1 MAAKRHVTPEEVRLA
16 HRLQH
21 TYEHLS
27 APEWG
32 PNMQKRRAQHAQEQA
47 LQAQAANTIRNAAK
61 REKKRV
67 STEFGSGG
75 GGGSS
80 SSNLNRSGKSNDS
93 AIISGSRSS
102 LMSKSVDSL
111 KPGALLLK
119 TGSYASVEGVSTT
132 ADVWSERS
140 KVLRDTSRAYQ
151 GKWSEGL
158 STPLP
163 MIRAGVPGIQRG

>member
-21 TYEHLS
+21 TYDHLS

-32 PNMQKRRAQHAQEQA
+32 PNMQKRRAQHAQAQA
-47 LQAQAANTIRNAAK
+47 LQAQAANTIRNAAR
-61 REKKRV
+61 REKNRM
-67 STEFGSGG
+67 SNEFGTRSGND
-75 GGGSS
+75 GGGSNMHRS
-80 SSNLNRSGKSNDS
+80 GASSNS
-93 AIISGSRSS
+93 ATISGSRSG
-102 LMSKSVDSL
+102 LNSKSVDSL

-119 TGSYASVEGVSTT
+119 TGSHASVEGVSNT

-140 KVLRDTSRAYQ
+140 KALRETSRVHQ

>member
-1 MAAKRHVTPEEVRLA
+1 MAAKRHVTPEEARLA

-32 PNMQKRRAQHAQEQA
+32 PNMQKRRAQHAKEQA
-47 LQAQAANTIRNAAK
+47 LQAQASNTIRNAAR

-67 STEFGSGG
+67 FTEFGS
-75 GGGSS
+75 GSS
-80 SSNLNRSGKSNDS
+80 SSNLNRSRVSSDS
-93 AIISGSRSS
+93 AMISGSRSS
-102 LMSKSVDSL
+102 LVSKSVDSL

-119 TGSYASVEGVSTT
+119 TGSYASVQGVSTT
-132 ADVWSERS
+132 ADVWSERA
-140 KVLRDTSRAYQ
+140 KALRDTSRVHQ
-151 GKWSEGL
+151 GMWSEGL